1 MPFGPYKDFA
11 DCKRKNQGKVSD
23 VDAFCGWLKH
33 KIEGQNPIFMQFIGQ
48 PELLLGF
55 YRLEFLT
62 TNLLGLKLIDKE
74 KAEAALSGKDVWK
87 KDPDAVVLD
96 DHRWMHMWE
105 KTLSRG
111 NELFISKQQLK
122 KLHDMLVDEMSERR
136 LDSGLNHKTPI
147 NVSVLELGGNLEK
160 FLKERKSFLV
170 DPAFIN
176 LIGSS
181 VLGKEDAD
189 LDLMFHST
197 RNEDYR
203 GKFLETVSEELKKAV
218 DFVWDAGDPNGP
230 FISAYE
236 LWAVPVKNPIPSEP
250 QYRISPMA
258 PIKPAQPT
266 HAIDDPR
273 DLLEDGYY
281 VTKMGGLRA
290 MVHRKESQIIA
301 FGEDL
306 EEIDLPDS
314 LIEAALALEEPKT
327 FIMDGYLAKKEGG
340 YVYYMLDL
348 IWWRES
354 EHISQTA
361 QERHHFMNKIQLSES
376 IQLAPSLYFNNRRDA
391 IDFLKGEEGPI
402 LLVPN
407 SSGYPVTG
415 NADWY
420 LYNRDKE
427 LKLAEGADARIED
440 LVDSGKWEGMP
451 AGERFNLMTKRK
463 QIQPLYPFAQMKT
476 TKKGYSE
483 REVFG
488 LKSVGELAKDVFRT
502 QSKQAVEVKVDGFR
516 VQLHKLKDEARIFTE
531 SGHDITKQLPNIV
544 QDIKRSAAK
553 SYAVDAE
560 ATPYD
565 KEFTNLGRA
574 GAVPAFAKGA
584 KAPVDDSLWGIHVF
598 DVLYIDGEQLH
609 GKPYDERRTRLHGL
623 EFPVRDIPKAAAD
636 FKFHIWENKV
646 EWATSAE
653 QMVKLAG
660 EVAKVPGSEGAMFKE
675 GSSKYR
681 LSGNTPLWAKMK
693 AAFEIDAMVVGIIE
707 DGNTFNYVGAVG
719 PVEGDGE
726 APPAPLDSPR
736 GKNFVKWKGKT
747 YAVLG
752 KTFNTTEKAKIGDII
767 RVSVKDIRKIGEDAY
782 HWFHPQV
789 LEVREDKARPDPA
802 QVAETIAE
810 TVQQKQ
816 KATAYLVS
824 ARYDVHSPLACC
836 EAAWLAIPGDE
847 YTYLQN
853 SEDVLERLKSLGI
866 ERIVGTKTRR
876 ELLEEMLE
884 SGIDFTVNTALT
896 LGDALSRPIYLQ
908 ESSLPNEVS
917 FNVLELQA
925 FLQSNRS
932 QIAELCM
939 KLSCGACVPLEKPL
953 MLQDHYMTYPED
965 EKAMRWVLQLHVRG
979 LSVHG
984 DLRMTISKSQAIG
997 WTLDAG
1003 KSLVR
1008 VLLKRVKPELRAQVG
1023 ITEQDMKLPLKDLS
1037 KKLNSTSE
1045 GKKLRKA
1052 LTKRVQDLPFS
1063 QIKTLCQELW
1073 KDEIEPILNDPNKKI
1088 LTQGKSAMSPV
1099 WLDYE
1104 QEIPAG
1110 AVGATKE
1117 LEGQL
1122 VILDKGTVEFG
1133 AQKSYFHEYFLKGD
1147 KIGKRRMVVR
1157 KIPTQKSW
1165 EVKEAFAWLTF
1176 FTKPEDLP
1184 YAISSRAVKQDW
1196 MPPEGISALPK
1207 EVRVQIPASWRY
1219 WEAKNA
1225 KEVRNA
1231 LVKDELKRKPLKLSA
1246 SMRFALKRVS
1256 HRGPE
1261 VRRGLPVTR
1270 YLFLL
1275 HDGQKIHDAFD
1286 FGRDA
1291 NPLEQEGL
1299 VARRR
1304 TEVDLKDLI
1313 PTTGELSPGHSASM
1327 VKKIKTV
1334 FDTSDEGKVRLLED
1348 SNNRLA
1354 VQLDGKTLKGRYIF
1368 VKSGD
1373 SWVFQKIDLPE
1384 KKAMRL
1390 SAGGR
1395 RIIMCGTDDDVKIEQ
1410 RGDLLILT
1418 GPAIKPGEVIPMDG
1432 KPSFFTK
1439 EGIKA
1444 FWTSMFRQPV
1454 VVMHGPLKGDV
1465 VGFVNKRWYDDKT
1478 GWGWVEAVIWHP
1490 LAMQLILDKK
1500 LSAFSIE
1507 VLPET
1512 VWDPE
1517 HQHDHIIGGICE
1529 GLSVVPKGA
1538 CPTCTPVEARM
1549 GTISD
1554 LEGKVY
1560 KFGMTIEQFLED
1572 RYYKRSMSTQEIS
1585 DETGIPRSTIEN
1597 WMTRFELPRRDYLES
1612 RRLRASK
1619 ELGMGG
1625 EIIVLGSGAGLH
1637 APDDCAQCQE
1647 AEAGGKSRRN
1657 FTSTLFGIG
1666 GEHLLIGAPKGVLE
1680 MVGARGAKPK
1690 YVLLEH
1696 ASKDTVGGL
1705 HELRGLKPVVF
1716 GTKEAWAFI
1725 RRHYRELSQQE
1736 GRFEEIYNFK
1746 RYVIAPGQSFEMGA
1760 FTVMPVSVAAHRKTV
1775 LGFKMEL
1782 GGKTVWHGSAV
1793 YSIPN
1798 HEEVLKGVDV
1808 YIGDG
1813 SALHTPLVT
1822 GHASMA
1828 QQIKWAQQ
1836 TDIPKIFFTQIGH
1849 LGKNHEGLD
1858 DELRKIAPNA
1868 VACFDGDEIS
1878 LGGSNPMAVFP
1889 KHLVGGLLSGDV
1901 DVVVR
1906 MKPYSEYA
1914 KQAILLGNEA
1924 QVYALYVEG
1933 FPEKVAAKDAK
1944 DLKHGLSD
1952 KEWKALVGDQETV
1965 WLYHP
1970 RILKRFEPAREM
1982 REGKVAGPYIHD
1994 AEMISDSPG

>member
-11 DCKRKNQGKVSD
+11 DCKRKNQGKVED
-23 VDAFCGWLKH
+23 VDAYCGWLKH
-33 KIEGQNPIFMQFIGQ
+33 KIEGQDPVFMQFIGQ
-48 PELLLGF
+48 PELWLGL
-55 YRLEFLT
+55 YRLEFLA

-74 KAEAALSGKDVWK
+74 KAEAALAGKDVWK
-87 KDPDAVVLD
+87 KDPDAVILD

-105 KTLSRG
+105 KTVSRG

-122 KLHDMLVDEMSERR
+122 KLHDMVVAEMAERR
-136 LDSGLNHKTPI
+136 LDSGINHKTPI
-147 NVSVLELGGNLEK
+147 NVSILELGGDLEK
-160 FLKERKSFLV
+160 FLQERKSFLV

-181 VLGKEDAD
+181 VLGKENAD
-189 LDLMFHST
+189 LDLMVHST

-203 GKFLETVSEELKKAV
+203 GKLLETMPEGLKETV
-218 DFVWDAGDPNGP
+218 DFVWDGGDPNGP
-230 FISAYE
+230 YIPAYE
-236 LWAVPVKNPIPSEP
+236 LWAVPVKNPMPMEP
-250 QYRISPMA
+250 RYNISPMA

-290 MVHRKESQIIA
+290 MVHRKETQVIA

-327 FIMDGYLAKKEGG
+327 FIMDGYLTKKEGG

-361 QERHHFMNKIQLSES
+361 QERHHFMNKIQTSES

-391 IDFLKGEEGPI
+391 IDFLRGEEGPC
-402 LLVPN
+402 LLIPN

-427 LKLAEGADARIED
+427 LKLAEGADAKIRE
-440 LVDSGKWEGMP
+440 LVDSGKWENLS
-451 AGERFNLMTKRK
+451 ADERFSLMTKRK
-463 QIQPLYPFAQMKT
+463 QIEPLYPFAQMKT

-488 LKSVGELAKDVFRT
+488 LESVEDLAEEMFRT
-502 QSKQAVEVKVDGFR
+502 PGKRAIEVKVDGFR
-516 VQLHKLKDEARIFTE
+516 AQLHKLGDEARIFTE
-531 SGHDITKQLPNIV
+531 SGHDITKQLPSIV
-544 QDIKRSAAK
+544 EDIKRSAAK
-553 SYAVDAE
+553 SYVIDTE

-565 KEFTNLGRA
+565 EDLTNLGRA

-584 KAPVDDSLWGIHVF
+584 KAPVDDSRWAIHVF

-609 GKPYDERRTRLHGL
+609 AKPYEERRTRLHGL
-623 EFPVRDIPKAAAD
+623 EFPVRDIPKSAAD

-646 EWATSAE
+646 NWATSAE
-653 QMVKLAG
+653 QMVKFAG
-660 EVAKVPGSEGAMFKE
+660 EAAKIPGSEGAMFKE

-693 AAFEIDAMVVGIIE
+693 SAFEIDAMVVGVNR
-707 DGNTFNYVGAVG
+707 DGGTFNYVGAIG

-736 GKNFVKWKGKT
+736 GEDFVKWKGKT

-752 KTFNTTEKAKIGDII
+752 KTFNTKKKAEVGDII
-767 RVSVKDIRKIGEDAY
+767 RVSVKDIRKLGEGAY

-802 QVAETIAE
+802 QTAETIAE
-810 TVQQKQ
+810 TAKQKQ
-816 KATAYLVS
+816 KASAYLVS
-824 ARYDVHSPLACC
+824 ARYDIHSPLACC
-836 EAAWLAIPGDE
+836 EASWLAIPGDE

-853 SEDVLERLKSLGI
+853 SDGVLEKLKTLGI
-866 ERIVGTKTRR
+866 EQIVGTKTKR
-876 ELLEEMLE
+876 ELLEKMLE
-884 SGIDFTVNTALT
+884 NGIDFTVNSALT
-896 LGDALSRPIYLQ
+896 LGDALSRPMYLQ
-908 ESSLPNEVS
+908 ESSLPNEVA
-917 FNVLELQA
+917 FNVLELRT

-932 QIAELCM
+932 EIAELCM

-953 MLQDHYMTYPED
+953 MLQDAYMTYPEG

-984 DLRMTISKSQAIG
+984 DLRMMLSKSQAIG

-1008 VLLKRVKPELRAQVG
+1008 VLLKRVKPEMRTQVG

-1037 KKLNSTSE
+1037 KKLDSTSE
-1045 GKKLRKA
+1045 GKALRKTLA
-1052 LTKRVQDLPFS
+1052 KKVQELPFS
-1063 QIKTLCQELW
+1063 QIKALTQELW
-1073 KDEIEPILNDPNKKI
+1073 KDEIEPILDDPNKKI
-1088 LTQGKSAMSPV
+1088 LTQGKSVMSPA

-1104 QEIPAG
+1104 QEVPAG

-1117 LEGQL
+1117 LKGQL
-1122 VILDKGTVEFG
+1122 IILDKGTVEWG

-1147 KIGKRRMVVR
+1147 KIGQKRMVIR
-1157 KIPTQKSW
+1157 KIPTRKSW
-1165 EVKEAFAWLTF
+1165 GVKEAFAWLTF
-1176 FTKPEDLP
+1176 FTKREDLP
-1184 YAISSRAVKQDW
+1184 YTISNRAVTQNW
-1196 MPPEGISALPK
+1196 MPPQGISALPK
-1207 EVRVQIPASWRY
+1207 SVREQIPKSWRY
-1219 WEAKNA
+1219 WNAKNA
-1225 KEVRNA
+1225 EEIRDA

-1246 SMRFALKRVS
+1246 SLQFAVKRVF

-1270 YLFLL
+1270 YLLIL
-1275 HDGQKIHDAFD
+1275 HDGQKVHDAFD

-1291 NPLEQEGL
+1291 NPLEQEGI

-1304 TEVDLKDLI
+1304 VEADLKELI
-1313 PTTGELSPGHSASM
+1313 PTTGELNPGHSASM
-1327 VKKIKTV
+1327 VKKIKTE
-1334 FDTSDEGKVRLLED
+1334 FDTSDEGGVQLLED
-1348 SNNRLA
+1348 SNNRLMI
-1354 VQLDGKTLKGRYIF
+1354 QFDGKTLRGRYIF
-1368 VKSGD
+1368 VKESGD
-1373 SWVFQKIDLPE
+1373 SWVFQKMDPPE

-1390 SAGGR
+1390 SAGR
-1395 RIIMCGTDDDVKIEQ
+1395 RVIMCGTDEDVKIEQ

-1418 GPAIKPGEVIPMDG
+1418 GPAIKPGEVVPMDG

-1439 EGIKA
+1439 QGIKA
-1444 FWTSMFRQPV
+1444 FWPSMFRQPV

-1465 VGFVNKRWYDDKT
+1465 VGFVNKRWFDDKT
-1478 GWGWVEAVIWHP
+1478 GWAWVEAVIWHP

-1549 GTISD
+1549 GTIAD
-1554 LEGKVY
+1554 LEGKIY
-1560 KFGMTIEQFLED
+1560 KFGMTIEKFLED

-1597 WMTRFELPRRDYLES
+1597 WMTRFELPRRGYTEA

-1619 ELGMGG
+1619 ELGLGG
-1625 EIIVLGSGAGLH
+1625 EIAVLGSGAGI
-1637 APDDCAQCQE
+1637 PQDDCAQCKE

-1666 GEHLLIGAPKGVLE
+1666 GEHLLIDAPRGILD

-1690 YVLLEH
+1690 YVLLEYGH
-1696 ASKDTVGGL
+1696 ENIVGGL

-1716 GTKEAWAFI
+1716 ATKEVWAFI
-1725 RRHYRELSQQE
+1725 RRHYKELSQQK
-1736 GRFEEIYNFK
+1736 GKFEEIYNFK
-1746 RYVIAPGQSFEMGA
+1746 RFVVTPGQPFKMGA
-1760 FTVMPVSVAAHRKTV
+1760 FTVTSVPVAHGKPGATA
-1775 LGFKMEL
+1775 LGFKVQF
-1782 GGKTVWHGSAV
+1782 GGKTVWHGSSV
-1793 YSIPN
+1793 LSIPSL
-1798 HEEVLKGVDV
+1798 EGALKGVDV

-1813 SALHTPLVT
+1813 TSLSGGK
-1822 GHASMA
+1822 GHASMES
-1828 QQIKWAQQ
+1828 QIRWAQEA
-1836 TDIPKIFFTQIGH
+1836 DIPKIFFTQVGH
-1849 LGKNHEGLD
+1849 LEKTYE
-1858 DELRKIAPNA
+1858 ELNETLKGIAPNA
-1868 VACFDGDEIS
+1868 VALFDGDEVS
-1878 LGGSNPMAVFP
+1878 LGGSNPLAVFP
-1889 KHLVGGLLSGDV
+1889 KHLIGGLLSGDV
-1901 DVVVR
+1901 DVIVR

-1914 KQAILLGNEA
+1914 KQAILLGNEE

-1933 FPEKVAAKDAK
+1933 FPEKVAAEDAK
-1944 DLKHGLSD
+1944 GLKHGLSE
-1952 KEWKALVGDQETV
+1952 KEWKALIGDQDTV

-1970 RILKRFEPAREM
+1970 RILKRFEPAREV
-1982 REGKVAGPYIHD
+1982 RAGKIAGPYIHD
-1994 AEMISDSPG
+1994 AEMIADS